1 MMAEPKVYKG
11 KLKDFKPDQRNLNRH
26 TQRGRGMVEASQ
38 RQRGFGR
45 PGFAA
50 KDKTILGGNLS
61 IMEVAPDIGL
71 GDGDVF
77 VVETDGDIPIVH
89 LRRDIEPGTEEAVL
103 LAAEDNQSALVSIDF
118 DPERLAEEIAQGVD
132 FGGVF
137 TEDEIERYTGIEVEN
152 PYDEWGGMPEFEQ
165 EDKTA
170 FQSIHIHF
178 KDQEAVDQFASLI
191 EQKITNKT
199 RSLWYPEIEIER
211 YADKRY
217 TT

>member
-1 MMAEPKVYKG
+1 
-11 KLKDFKPDQRNLNRH
+11 
-26 TQRGRGMVEASQ
+26 MVEASQ

-50 KDKTILGGNLS
+50 RDKTILGGNLS

-71 GDGDVF
+71 GNGDVF
-77 VVETDGDIPIVH
+77 VVETDGDIPIIH

-137 TEDEIERYTGIEVEN
+137 TEEEQERFTGVEVEN
-152 PYDEWGGMPEFEQ
+152 PYDEWGGMPEFNNTPEAYR
-165 EDKTA
+165 TLY
-170 FQSIHIHF
+170 IHF
-178 KDQEAVDQFASLI
+178 ETPEAVESFIGLI
-191 EQKITNKT
+191 KQTITEKT
-199 RSLWYPEIEIER
+199 KTLWYPEREKN
-211 YADKRY
+211 KRSEFIDE
-217 TT
+217 